1 MSNATQ
7 SPPKTA
13 RWYQDA
19 VIYQLHVK
27 VYSDSNGD
35 GIGDFRGLISK
46 LDYLQE
52 LGITAIWILPFY
64 PSPLRDD
71 GYDTADYRNVHPS
84 YGDMRSFKA
93 FMKEAKARGLRVITE
108 LVLNH
113 TSDQHAWFQRARRA
127 KPGTS
132 HRDFYVWS
140 DTNQKYLDTR
150 IIFKDFE
157 TSNWTWDETAGAYYW
172 HRFYS
177 HQPDLNWENPEVVS
191 ELYKI
196 VDYWFDMGV
205 DGLRLDAVP
214 YLFEAEGT
222 NCENLPATH
231 QALKDL
237 RAHVDANHDDKMLL
251 AEANMWPDEV
261 VDYFGEDGDECH
273 MAFHF
278 PLMPRMFMATRMED
292 RFPIIDILQETPE
305 IPEQSQWAIF
315 LRNHD
320 ELTLEMVTDEERDY
334 MWRIYAEDERA
345 RINLGI
351 RRRLAPLLDN
361 NRRLIELMNGL
372 LFSLPGTP
380 VIYYG
385 DEIGM
390 GDNIYLG
397 DRDGVRTP
405 MQWSADR
412 NAGFSDANPQR
423 LYLPVVIDPEYHAS
437 SVNVEAQW
445 ANPESL
451 LWWTKRTI
459 ALRKRSHAL
468 SHGSLEWV
476 PSENR
481 KVLTYMRVT
490 DEERVL
496 CVVNLSRHVQY
507 VELDLREYE
516 GCRPVAMLGQVDFP
530 VIGELPYLLTLGPHD
545 FFWFVIE
552 PAESDAGHDS
562 RSYDVPTVKVK
573 EDWSEL
579 LTGAA
584 GRRSFEAMLPDYLVE
599 RRWFRSKAR
608 KVRSTTVAEVLPVG
622 GTKARPLGY
631 TVLVDVEFAEGEG
644 ETYVLPLTAR
654 PVDTRADHPSPV
666 PSSTI
671 ARVTVG
677 DGSQQLA
684 VFDGLVDD
692 AFNAAMLDAVLK
704 RKRVVGRTGRVEG
717 VTTSN
722 LRRLR
727 ARGESEDPHALSVEQ
742 SNSTIAFGDRFLMK
756 VYRLLEDGTNP
767 DVELGRFLGEEAG
780 YEHSPGVAGTLE
792 YRTGEDTAT
801 TMVRSRTV
809 AVLQEYVENEG
820 DAWRY
825 TLDSLRR
832 YIEVALA
839 RTEDPVLPDERLTV
853 RARQEPTVLVQ
864 ETIGP
869 YLENARMLGVRTA
882 QMHAALASAPADSEL
897 APEPLTPM
905 YRRSLYQSMRAA
917 TKRTFASL
925 RRAAR
930 DSEAVADLLELEE
943 PILERFKSMLDVG
956 LTDVRIRCHGDYHL
970 GQVLWTGRDFT
981 IIDFEGE
988 PGRPIGERRIKRSA
1002 LKDVAGMVR
1011 SFDYAAWTVCH
1022 ENGEDLEG
1030 PHGERLSKW
1039 VDHWYRWVSAT
1050 FVRAYLDTAAEAVAA
1065 GGTSFLPEDEG
1076 DLAVMLDSL
1085 LMEKALYELG
1095 YEANNRPDWVW
1106 IPARGL
1112 SSLLEG
1118 AR

>member
-1 MSNATQ
+1 
-7 SPPKTA
+7 
-13 RWYQDA
+13 
-19 VIYQLHVK
+19 
-27 VYSDSNGD
+27 VYRDSNGD
-35 GIGDFRGLISK
+35 GIGDFRGLLSK
-46 LDYLQE
+46 LDYLVD
-52 LGITAIWILPFY
+52 LGITAVWLLPFY

-71 GYDTADYRNVHPS
+71 GYDTADYRKVHPS
-84 YGDMRSFKA
+84 YGDLGGFKA
-93 FMKEAKARGLRVITE
+93 FVKQAKARGLRVITE

-113 TSDQHAWFQRARRA
+113 TSDEHAWFQRARLA

-157 TSNWTWDETAGAYYW
+157 TSNWTWDELAGAYYW

-196 VDYWFDMGV
+196 VDFWLDMGI

-222 NCENLPATH
+222 NCENLPQTH

-261 VDYFGEDGDECH
+261 VDYFGDGDECH

-278 PLMPRMFMATRMED
+278 PLMPRMYMAVQMED

-305 IPEQSQWAIF
+305 IPEGAQWATF

-351 RRRLAPLLDN
+351 RRRLAPLLGN

-451 LWWTKRTI
+451 LWWMRRII
-459 ALRKRSHAL
+459 ALRKRHPAL
-468 SHGSLEWV
+468 GHGALEWV

-490 DEERVL
+490 EDERVL

-507 VELDLREYE
+507 VELDLSAYE
-516 GCRPVAMLGQVDFP
+516 GCRPVAMVGQTEFP

-552 PAESDAGHDS
+552 AASADEAHHS
-562 RSYDVPTVKVK
+562 RSYDVPTVRV
-573 EDWSEL
+573 ERDWSEL
-579 LTGAA
+579 LLGR
-584 GRRSFEAMLPDYLVE
+584 GRRRLETMLPDYIAE
-599 RRWFRSKAR
+599 RRWFRSKTR
-608 KVRSTTVAEVLPVG
+608 KVRSTTIADVMPIG
-622 GTKARPLGY
+622 GTKASPVGY
-631 TVLVDVEFAEGEG
+631 LVLVDVDFADGEG
-644 ETYVLPLTAR
+644 ETYVLPLVAEGVDPR
-654 PVDTRADHPSPV
+654 PDHPSPV
-666 PSSTI
+666 PPSTI
-671 ARVTVG
+671 VRVSVNETG
-677 DGSQQLA
+677 EQFA
-684 VFDGLVDD
+684 VYDGLVDGTFD
-692 AFNAAMLDAVLK
+692 TALLDTL
-704 RKRVVGRTGRVEG
+704 RRRRRVAGTAGRLEG
-717 VTTSN
+717 QTTSA
-722 LRRLR
+722 LRRLAQHGR
-727 ARGESEDPHALSVEQ
+727 ADHEEPHVLAVEQ
-742 SNSTIAFGDRFLMK
+742 SNSTVAFGDRYLLK
-756 VYRLLEDGTNP
+756 VFRMLEEGTNP
-767 DVELGRFLGEEAG
+767 DVEIGRYLTEQAR
-780 YEHSPGVAGTLE
+780 YPHSPAVAGMLE
-792 YRTGEDTAT
+792 YRTGGESSKTP
-801 TMVRSRTV
+801 VRSRTV
-809 AVLQEYVENEG
+809 AVLQEYVDNEG
-820 DAWRY
+820 DAWGY
-825 TLDSLRR
+825 TLDALRR
-832 YIEVALA
+832 FIEGALA
-839 RTEDPVLPDERLTV
+839 RAEEPSLPDARLV
-853 RARQEPTVLVQ
+853 NRARLEPAQLAH
-864 ETIGP
+864 ETIGTF
-869 YLENARMLGVRTA
+869 LESARMLGERTA
-882 QMHAALASAPADSEL
+882 QMHAALAAAPPGSEL
-897 APEPLTPM
+897 APEPMTPM
-905 YRRSLYQSMRAA
+905 YRRSLYQAMRAT
-917 TKRTFASL
+917 TKRTFVAL
-925 RRAAR
+925 RRLAR
-930 DSEAVADLLELEE
+930 DQPAVADVLELEE
-943 PILERFKSMLDVG
+943 QILDSFRGLLDVG
-956 LTDVRIRCHGDYHL
+956 LIDVRIRCHGDFHL
-970 GQVLWTGRDFT
+970 GQVLWTGRDLK

-988 PGRPIGERRIKRSA
+988 PQRPIGERRIKRSA
-1002 LKDVAGMVR
+1002 LKDVAGMIR
-1011 SFDYAAWTVCH
+1011 SFNYAAWTVCH
-1022 ENGEDLEG
+1022 EIGVTGNEG
-1030 PHGERLSKW
+1030 PHGEHASRW
-1039 VDHWYRWVSAT
+1039 IEYWYRWVSGT
-1050 FVRAYLDTAAEAVAA
+1050 FLRSYLETARAA
-1065 GGTSFLPEDEG
+1065 GGESFLPDDEM
-1076 DLAVMLDSL
+1076 DLAITLDSL

-1112 SSLLEG
+1112 AGLLES
-1118 AR
+1118 RTTRSETS